1 MKVKDASEVR
11 SVDRNRGGPEV
22 RRRDESAAAPASAKV
37 STEAAAELERTV
49 SQVRDQL
56 GQSRA
61 LRLEAIAAAVRNG
74 TFKPDPQRI
83 AQQILDDAEITAAL
97 QAMLK

>member
-11 SVDRNRGGPEV
+11 SVDRNRGAPETP
-22 RRRDESAAAPASAKV
+22 RRAGSAATAAHDKV
-37 STEAAAELERTV
+37 STESAAELERAV
-49 SQVRDQL
+49 SQVRQSL

-61 LRLEAIAAAVRNG
+61 MRLEAIAAAVQQG

-83 AQQILDDAEITAAL
+83 AQKILDDAEITAAL

>member
-11 SVDRNRGGPEV
+11 SVDRNKGAPEV
-22 RRRDESAAAPASAKV
+22 RRRDESAAASAPAKV

-49 SQVRDQL
+49 AAVRESL
-56 GQSRA
+56 GQSRSV
-61 LRLEAIAAAVRNG
+61 RLEAIATAVRNG

-83 AQQILDDAEITAAL
+83 AQKILDDAEITAAL